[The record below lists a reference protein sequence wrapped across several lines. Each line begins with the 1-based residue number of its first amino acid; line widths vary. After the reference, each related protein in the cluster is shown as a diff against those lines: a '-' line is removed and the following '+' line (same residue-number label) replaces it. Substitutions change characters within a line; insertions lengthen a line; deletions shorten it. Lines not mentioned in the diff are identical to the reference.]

1 MYKMCSQMKG
11 LFILNLV
18 VHAVITVTQTV
29 RMMGLVYERK
39 CSLLTLSSYPLSCL
53 YRMGKS
59 IKLTAR
65 KGSFWVEISI
75 RTPEMQKHELLTANF
90 VCSIIQKH
98 EYGVNE
104 AISRILQHFIPL
116 LNLRLQQVSRGIY
129 QAVFR

>member
-1 MYKMCSQMKG
+1 M
-11 LFILNLV
+11 NLV
-18 VHAVITVTQTV
+18 VHAVIIVMQKF
-29 RMMGLVYERK
+29 RMTGLVHERK
-39 CSLLTLSSYPLSCL
+39 CSLLILSPFPLSCL

-65 KGSFWVEISI
+65 EASFWLEISI
-75 RTPEMQKHELLTANF
+75 RTPQMQKNEHRTAN
-90 VCSIIQKH
+90 CIRSIIQKH

-116 LNLRLQQVSRGIY
+116 LNLKLQQVSKGKY